1 MIEQTLGL
9 QVALPLCV
17 DAERLLQRIGRY
29 LKGKD
34 AIDCFD
40 RLFRGDG
47 ETLFRIAP
55 ARDLEAWFTDELRTY
70 QSPHALGVTRL
81 AMHWLNADR
90 DLATLCRIACLSETG
105 PRFDPRA
112 FAETLAATWITVP
125 PDVRSALAPF
135 DRPAGATDSVYTQM
149 GMALMDMGG
158 FQGRRI
164 RRHIPRD
171 AVIAVLTDIFPE
183 QAAPIRDAIDEQ
195 AGSITRGLES
205 VRAPVAALDRLSRE
219 EAETGD
225 GQSFLSFQSV
235 ESMTERQRTLY
246 GYFAYTANRLLG
258 MLPEQ
263 LPESAS
269 WTHAECIRMFERACN
284 AHGINLTEDAWAWID
299 AEQDRD
305 LLAMLIAFAAMNER
319 EQRFWNMRLALCERR
334 AFAQAVLAASRDPTI
349 IDEIAASV
357 RDSEDE
363 QSSADRDPN
372 R

>member
-1 MIEQTLGL
+1 ME
-9 QVALPLCV
+9 
-17 DAERLLQRIGRY
+17 RIGRY

-55 ARDLEAWFTDELRTY
+55 ARDLEAWFTDELRSY

-90 DLATLCRIACLSETG
+90 DLATLCRIACLSESG

-135 DRPAGATDSVYTQM
+135 DRPAGAPDSVYTQM

-195 AGSITRGLES
+195 AGSI
-205 VRAPVAALDRLSRE
+205 
-219 EAETGD
+219 
-225 GQSFLSFQSV
+225 
-235 ESMTERQRTLY
+235 
-246 GYFAYTANRLLG
+246 

-263 LPESAS
+263 LPGSAS
-269 WTHAECIRMFERACN
+269 WTHAEFVRMFERACD

-299 AEQDRD
+299 VEQDRD

-319 EQRFWNMRLALCERR
+319 EQRFWNMRLALCECR

-349 IDEIAASV
+349 IDEVAASV